1 MAALDSCSLP
11 EAQSKLVGQPFMLES
26 RLSFVF
32 AAPLPRGWPPAPLAI
47 QGNSIVRQDTRQQEK
62 IRGINWFGFNV
73 GRTSVDGLGVGGSD
87 VSGDFSTIVY
97 QLK

>member
-1 MAALDSCSLP
+1 LDI
-11 EAQSKLVGQPFMLES
+11 E
-26 RLSFVF
+26 
-32 AAPLPRGWPPAPLAI
+32 
-47 QGNSIVRQDTRQQEK
+47 GNSIVRQDTHQQVR

-87 VSGDFSTIVY
+87 ASGDFSTIVY